1 MVPKVMASIRL
12 VTDGVLYGQTTPQP
26 GHEGIPNH
34 RECAG
39 KAGDHRRTPKAH
51 LSPRQHIANKGG
63 ENTQEQEE
71 HTHTPHKHAPC
82 MAHREAAE
90 QMQVDREKEQT
101 RTVGVGMAEQPPA
114 VDLAQNVF
122 YGHSGTNHV
131 GRVVHRKND
140 AGHDL
145 NLQTDAAKATK
156 SPKSVQETRRWI
168 VE

>member
-1 MVPKVMASIRL
+1 VVPKVMASIRL

-82 MAHREAAE
+82 MAQSEAAE
-90 QMQVDREKEQT
+90 QMQAPTGCRVRVSCPQ
-101 RTVGVGMAEQPPA
+101 
-114 VDLAQNVF
+114 AQRWPM
-122 YGHSGTNHV
+122 
-131 GRVVHRKND
+131 RVHPRL
-140 AGHDL
+140 H
-145 NLQTDAAKATK
+145 AKP
-156 SPKSVQETRRWI
+156 SPSLRP
-168 VE
+168 

>member
-1 MVPKVMASIRL
+1 MITVAPQKHINGGDGIEHKGCHRLNADHPKDEVDRDRDL
-12 VTDGVLYGQTTPQP
+12 
-26 GHEGIPNH
+26 
-34 RECAG
+34 
-39 KAGDHRRTPKAH
+39 
-51 LSPRQHIANKGG
+51 GG

-82 MAHREAAE
+82 MAQSEAAE

>member
-1 MVPKVMASIRL
+1 MHGPERGRG
-12 VTDGVLYGQTTPQP
+12 TDAGRPRERTDSHRWR
-26 GHEGIPNH
+26 GH
-34 RECAG
+34 
-39 KAGDHRRTPKAH
+39 
-51 LSPRQHIANKGG
+51 GG
-63 ENTQEQEE
+63 
-71 HTHTPHKHAPC
+71 
-82 MAHREAAE
+82 AA
-90 QMQVDREKEQT
+90 
-101 RTVGVGMAEQPPA
+101 PA